1 MIVCGLSFITDFVL
15 TEAQITGK
23 PPKGVG
29 LNSSNSLINGM
40 IAAVHFYSDG
50 SAVNLVSGG
59 LPLTLVG
66 SSPPGSSLDGGSVR
80 GLSDLKYYKID
91 DSSQTMDP
99 GLAPFSIEIDI
110 SPVPADFSVHRYAG
124 GNPVARGVWEVDGW
138 NIQTPG
144 GGGFQMELNN
154 STNPVVVNTQT
165 IFNTS
170 TGGPFTRGLF
180 ISKGAGSTPQWWV
193 NGNKVPTHSNF
204 GGMIV
209 PTMTKNS
216 SRPVTFGTYQFED
229 HHYEGSISRF
239 IYWNRALTDNE
250 AATVSSINSAQAYSY
265 MSGSTSPT
273 STPTPSPSSGP
284 TPTPTISATPSTP
297 LKGDI
302 NNDKIVNSLDWS
314 IMNGRWFTSD
324 IAADL
329 NSDGIVNS
337 LDFSIMNGNWLK
349 SV

>member
-1 MIVCGLSFITDFVL
+1 MSSNTSKTAILLIICGLSFLVGL
-15 TEAQITGK
+15 APAKAQITGK

-29 LNSSNSLINGM
+29 LSSSNSLVNGM
-40 IAAVHFYSDG
+40 IAAVHFYSDS

-59 LPLTLVG
+59 LPLVLVG
-66 SSPPGSSLDGGSVR
+66 SSPSGSNLDGGSVM
-80 GLSDLKYYKID
+80 GLNDLKYYKID
-91 DSSQTMDP
+91 DSNYTMDP
-99 GLAPFSIEIDI
+99 GSAPFSIEIDI

-154 STNPVVVNTQT
+154 PTNPIVVNTQT

-170 TGGPFTRGLF
+170 SGGPFTRGLF

-209 PTMTKNS
+209 PVMTKNA

-229 HHYEGSISRF
+229 HHFEGSISRF
-239 IYWNRALTDNE
+239 VYWNRALTDSE
-250 AATVSSINSAQAYSY
+250 AATVSSANVAVAYSY
-265 MSGSTSPT
+265 MASTV
-273 STPTPSPSSGP
+273 TPTPIPAG
-284 TPTPTISATPSTP
+284 T
-297 LKGDI
+297 LKGDL
-302 NNDKIVNSLDWS
+302 NNDRIVNSLDWS
-314 IMNGRWFTSD
+314 IMNSKWFTSD
-324 IAADL
+324 STADL
-329 NSDGIVNS
+329 NTDGIINS

-349 SV
+349 TV